1 MMVKHPLRHSLHL
14 SNQLNVLYLHLE
26 WTGLKPEDMVL
37 KKEVGGVDQQLI
49 RDNNYCQN
57 SVRTELYI
65 NVFDHKISFYRKIF

>member
-49 RDNNYCQN
+49 QDNNY
-57 SVRTELYI
+57 
-65 NVFDHKISFYRKIF
+65 